1 MRNYFQAERLKYR
14 RTSLKGITVI
24 MPLITV
30 FLAAWLTH
38 IFFAVDSYNWWY
50 IGLYPGYL
58 GILCGMIGGKDKGK
72 KNHTIGTLTCSIGKI
87 WDAKVLVGIVMSG
100 MSVICMVLL
109 TVIIGKIMEE
119 GFHIQYI
126 AQPSLEMQV
135 LAGVVMWLTTLWQI
149 PFCLFMVQKMGTFL
163 MLVIHMVC
171 YTIMAVIL
179 SLTPCF
185 ALFPG
190 AITSRLM
197 CPILGVLP
205 NGLLLQPG
213 QMTYSPQLS
222 EMGNLLVGIP
232 AALLWFGL
240 FWWGSRRWFERK
252 VYLK

>member
-14 RTSLKGITVI
+14 HTSLKGITVM

-38 IFFAVDSYNWWY
+38 VFFAVDSYNWWY

-72 KNHTIGTLTCSIGKI
+72 KNHTIGSLACSIGKI
-87 WDAKVLVGIVMSG
+87 WDAKVLVGTVMSG
-100 MSVICMVLL
+100 ISVICMVLL
-109 TVIIGKIMEE
+109 TVIIGKIMEV
-119 GFHIQYI
+119 GFHIRYI
-126 AQPSLEMQV
+126 VQPLLGMQV
-135 LAGVVMWLTTLWQI
+135 LAGVVMWVTTLWQI
-149 PFCLFMVQKMGTFL
+149 PLCLFMVQKMGTFL

-213 QMTYSPQLS
+213 QLTYSSRLG

-252 VYLK
+252 VCLK

>member
-213 QMTYSPQLS
+213 QMTYSSQLG
-222 EMGNLLVGIP
+222 EMGNLLVGTP